1 MTAPKHAA
9 RRRFPIAAFVCAVLA
24 GLLVGALVAS

>member
-1 MTAPKHAA
+1 MTAPKRT
-9 RRRFPIAAFVCAVLA
+9 RRRYPIAAFVCIVLA